1 MVYCGKPS
9 GACHACRE
17 RRTRCDKLPD
27 GCTQCTNAKRMCPG
41 YRAMGDVLFKDV
53 TTNVIRKAKAG
64 EVRAKQAALRSSP
77 QSSTP
82 QTPSATADDDSD
94 PSEDGMEVVAQATPL
109 QHFSLV
115 PSVDERAT
123 GLFVANYVYALDG
136 HTRGHLDYLTDVFRK
151 DSLDEGL
158 LSSMKAVGLAG
169 FAHTTRS
176 PYLIKNAR
184 YQYIKAIQHTNAAL
198 RDPSTA
204 KKDATL
210 LTIIILGIFESVT
223 GGSLRSLRDWVAH
236 VMGAC
241 DVVKVRGHKGI
252 ESISGR
258 RMLLQVTSNLLISCV
273 QKGDPV
279 PDDIAELIFAAINT
293 VRTKDLLNNIQ
304 SNESAF
310 LVLECMI
317 KFAKLRSDV
326 VHCHET
332 DPLVIYVRC
341 IELDSILEN
350 LSNNPPE
357 HWRIHTVFTD
367 AAPDFIYNGRYHI
380 NTDYIVSQSWNALR
394 IVRFMLNEIV
404 RDLLTP
410 GATVRDVPTSGA
422 TESMPLHSPLTGPE
436 FEAQRLKS
444 IAAMYEAQEGI
455 LYSVPQHTDAIPD
468 QGGSGSSANSSVR
481 TVWSDFRDS
490 PGEEKPLAKISG
502 ALFLIWPLW
511 FVGINDTASDEIRRF
526 VVRNLRMV
534 GDRMGIKQAYLLADA
549 VESHIELSVSL

>member
-27 GCTQCTNAKRMCPG
+27 GCTQCTNAKRVCPG

-77 QSSTP
+77 QTSTP
-82 QTPSATADDDSD
+82 QTPSVTDDDDGD
-94 PSEDGMEVVAQATPL
+94 PSEDRIEVVDQASPL

-115 PSVDERAT
+115 PTVDERAT

-136 HTRGHLDYLTDVFRK
+136 HTRGHLDYLTDVFRR

-169 FAHTTRS
+169 FAHSTRS

-184 YQYIKAIQHTNAAL
+184 HQYIKAIQHTNAAL
-198 RDPSTA
+198 RDPTTA

-210 LTIIILGIFESVT
+210 LTIIILGIFETVT

-236 VMGAC
+236 VLGAC

-252 ESISGR
+252 DSIAGR

-273 QKGDPV
+273 QKAEPV
-279 PDDIAELIFAAINT
+279 PDEIAELIYAAIET
-293 VRTKDLLNNIQ
+293 VRTKDLVNNIQ
-304 SNESAF
+304 SNEAAF
-310 LVLECMI
+310 LVLDCMI
-317 KFAKLRSDV
+317 RFAKLRSEV

-332 DPLVIYVRC
+332 DPLVIYASC
-341 IELDSILEN
+341 IELDTILEN
-350 LSNNPPE
+350 LANNPPE
-357 HWRIHTVFTD
+357 HWRFHTVFTD
-367 AAPDFIYNGRYHI
+367 AAPDFIYNGRYYI
-380 NTDYIVSQSWNALR
+380 NTDNIVSQSWNALR

-410 GATVRDVPTSGA
+410 GAT
-422 TESMPLHSPLTGPE
+422 ESVPLHPALTGPE

-444 IAAMYEAQEGI
+444 IAAMYATQEDI
-455 LYSVPQHTDAIPD
+455 LYSIPQHTDAIPD
-468 QGGSGSSANSSVR
+468 QGGSGVSTDSPVR
-481 TVWSDFRDS
+481 TVWSDFRDR

-534 GDRMGIKQAYLLADA
+534 GDRMGIKQAYLLAEA
-549 VESHIELSVSL
+549 VESQIELSVSL

>member
-77 QSSTP
+77 QTSTP
-82 QTPSATADDDSD
+82 QTPSVTDDDDSD
-94 PSEDGMEVVAQATPL
+94 PPEDGIEVVAQASPL

-115 PSVDERAT
+115 PTVDERAT

-136 HTRGHLDYLTDVFRK
+136 HTRGHLDYLTDVFRR

-169 FAHTTRS
+169 FAHSTRS

-184 YQYIKAIQHTNAAL
+184 HQYIKAIQHTNAAL
-198 RDPSTA
+198 RDPTAA

-210 LTIIILGIFESVT
+210 LTIIILGMFETVT
-223 GGSLRSLRDWVAH
+223 GGSLRSLRDWAAH

-241 DVVKVRGHKGI
+241 DVVKVRGHAGI

-273 QKGDPV
+273 QKAEPV
-279 PDDIAELIFAAINT
+279 PEEIAELIYAAIET
-293 VRTKDLLNNIQ
+293 VRTKDLVNNIQ
-304 SNESAF
+304 SNEAAF
-310 LVLECMI
+310 LVLDCMI
-317 KFAKLRSDV
+317 RFAKLRSDV
-326 VHCHET
+326 VHCRET
-332 DPLVIYVRC
+332 DSLVIYSRC
-341 IELDSILEN
+341 IDLDTILEN
-350 LSNNPPE
+350 LANNPPE
-357 HWRIHTVFTD
+357 HWRINTVFTD
-367 AAPDFIYNGRYHI
+367 ASPDFIYNGRYHI
-380 NTDYIVSQSWNALR
+380 NTDYIVSQSYNALR

-410 GATVRDVPTSGA
+410 GATVRDLLTPGA
-422 TESMPLHSPLTGPE
+422 VPLHIALTGPE

-444 IAAMYEAQEGI
+444 ITAMYASQEDI
-455 LYSVPQHTDAIPD
+455 LYSVPQHTDAIHD
-468 QGGSGSSANSSVR
+468 QGDGGIRTDSAVR
-481 TVWSDFRDS
+481 TVWSDFRER

-511 FVGINDTASDEIRRF
+511 FVGINDTASDEIKRF
-526 VVRNLRMV
+526 VVRNLKMV
-534 GDRMGIKQAYLLADA
+534 GDRMGIKQAYLLAEA
-549 VESHIELSVSL
+549 VESQIELSVSL